1 MSGSRS
7 KKIATDAPVTLQYG
21 LSGANAALADGY
33 VFTALDADYEL
44 VAVSEVHGTAGSDG
58 GAVTADVVRVASGG
72 TIAAG
77 TSLLS
82 STFNLKSTVD
92 TPVTKNVSNAGLP
105 AAQSSRVISRGQSLA
120 INLAGTLTALAG
132 MAITIVLQPIRRRT
146 W

>member
-1 MSGSRS
+1 MAKRPKALAS
-7 KKIATDAPVTLQYG
+7 DAPVVLQFG
-21 LSGANAALADGY
+21 PPGANGALADGY
-33 VFTALDADYEL
+33 LFTALDGDYEL

-58 GAVTADVVRVASGG
+58 SAVTADVVRVASGG

-92 TPVTKNVSNAGLP
+92 TPVIKNVSNGGLP
-105 AAQSSRVISRGQSLA
+105 SAQSSRVISRGQSLA

-132 MAITIVLQPIRRRT
+132 MAITVVVQPLRRRT

>member
-1 MSGSRS
+1 MAKRP
-7 KKIATDAPVTLQYG
+7 KALANDAPVVLQFG
-21 LSGANAALADGY
+21 PPGANAALADGY
-33 VFTALDADYEL
+33 IFTALDADYEL

-77 TSLLS
+77 TSLLA
-82 STFNLKSTVD
+82 STFSLKSTVD
-92 TPVTKNVSNAGLP
+92 TPVTKNVSNGGLP
-105 AAQSSRVISRGQSLA
+105 AAQSSRVIARGQSVA

-132 MAITIVLQPIRRRT
+132 MAITVVLLPIRRRT